1 MLKFCQWLGDTPWSV
16 ALHES
21 LWAYPIVE
29 SVHVLTLCLFLG
41 LAIVL
46 DLRLLG
52 VSFTRTPTSHMSR
65 RLLPFTVTGFTIMVI
80 SGLMLFYAIPV
91 KTYLNIFFRIKVA
104 TLLMAG
110 INVAVF
116 HTTIEKHIADWDN
129 DEKPPLRARIAGG
142 LSLLFWGVIVVA
154 GRLIAYNWFEDPSL
168 H

>member
-1 MLKFCQWLGDTPWSV
+1 LGDTPWSV

-41 LAIVL
+41 LAVML

-52 VSFTRTPTSHMSR
+52 VSFTRMPVSQISR
-65 RLLPFTVTGFTIMVI
+65 RLLPFTMTGFAVMVI
-80 SGLMLFYAIPV
+80 SGSLLFYAIPV

-104 TLLMAG
+104 TLIMAG
-110 INVAVF
+110 INAAVF
-116 HTTIEKHIADWDN
+116 HSTMEKHMSQWEN
-129 DEKPPLRARIAGG
+129 DVKPPLRARWAGG
-142 LSLLFWGVIVVA
+142 LSLFFWAVIVVA
-154 GRLIAYNWFEDPSL
+154 GRLIAYNWWEDPSL